1 MSEVII
7 YHNNRCSKSRS
18 ALAILEEQGIP
29 YKVRYYLQD
38 PPSEQE
44 LKALLRKAGLKAIDI
59 VRKSE
64 PLYKEQYKDKDL
76 SEAEWLKVLAANP
89 ILIERPIVINGD
101 KAVVAR
107 PPERVMEI
115 I

>member
-1 MSEVII
+1 MSEII
-7 YHNNRCSKSRS
+7 VYHNNRCSKSRDAIS
-18 ALAILEEQGIP
+18 ILEEKGIP

-44 LKALLRKAGLKAIDI
+44 LKTLLRKAGLKAIDI

-64 PLYKEQYKDKDL
+64 TLYKEEYKDKDL

-107 PPERVMEI
+107 PPEKVLEI
-115 I
+115 L